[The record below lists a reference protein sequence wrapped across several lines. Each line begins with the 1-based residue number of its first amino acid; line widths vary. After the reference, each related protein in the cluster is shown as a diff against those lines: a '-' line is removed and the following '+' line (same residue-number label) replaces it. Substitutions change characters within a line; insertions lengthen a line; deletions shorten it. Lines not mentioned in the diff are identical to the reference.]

1 MAIQHL
7 LVCVAILKCH
17 EDSKKPSERFA
28 YLFVSAVWAS
38 YSPKDNRGNGLASF
52 VYCVSETFTVLF
64 FREVFVDYR
73 FVWYFVTDAS
83 STFEFGLSP
92 SFADFRA
99 VSACRRAA
107 IFEHTAWRPCVTPAY
122 CLTPLRHPTPWQS
135 WYQSA
140 ELKSCCWH
148 ARRMKEGDCGKGT
161 ERKLVLEGLLDKH
174 MESSSFKL
182 LRDGQPSDV
191 GFTDRQL
198 HFVEWKYISIF
209 LERVKGRNVYRTSK
223 WVRNNPFKNQMLKA
237 VFRSLL
243 FLGIRNS

>member
-17 EDSKKPSERFA
+17 EDSKKPSECFA
-28 YLFVSAVWAS
+28 HLFVSAVWVS

-73 FVWYFVTDAS
+73 FVWYFGTDAS

-107 IFEHTAWRPCVTPAY
+107 IFEHTAWRPCVTQHTAWRP
-122 CLTPLRHPTPWQS
+122 CVTPH
-135 WYQSA
+135 
-140 ELKSCCWH
+140 
-148 ARRMKEGDCGKGT
+148 
-161 ERKLVLEGLLDKH
+161 LDKAGIRALN
-174 MESSSFKL
+174 S
-182 LRDGQPSDV
+182 RAAV
-191 GFTDRQL
+191 GT
-198 HFVEWKYISIF
+198 HAEWKKAIVA
-209 LERVKGRNVYRTSK
+209 RVLKGSWFWKAYRTST
-223 WVRNNPFKNQMLKA
+223 WNPQVLSFWEMVNLQTLA
-237 VFRSLL
+237 SLTGSCILSNGSTFRFSSNVSRVEMFTGLRSEYATTRSR
-243 FLGIRNS
+243 IRCSKQPLDPCFS